1 MHIIFKNYCYR
12 RCPNLAKRSTR
23 GSPDLRCATCG
34 FYYANKSSLNAHVSY
49 FTYHLCAY
57 RIFKCF
63 VRIRFRKRN
72 VFFEIFSTHYL
83 LDQFCGSGSVGSVC
97 FWVSWILI
105 TKLKKWEKLDS
116 YWIRINTKMTWT
128 RNTESEETFTS
139 FFKAKLSSKSRKT
152 VGIIL
157 VFPYYFSLKL

>member
-1 MHIIFKNYCYR
+1 MIGSAKFVYMHIIFKNYCYR

-63 VRIRFRKRN
+63 MCIRFRKRN
-72 VFFEIFSTHYL
+72 VFLKFFQPITCWISFADPDPSDPYV
-83 LDQFCGSGSVGSVC
+83 FGSP
-97 FWVSWILI
+97 
-105 TKLKKWEKLDS
+105 
-116 YWIRINTKMTWT
+116 
-128 RNTESEETFTS
+128 ES
-139 FFKAKLSSKSRKT
+139 
-152 VGIIL
+152 
-157 VFPYYFSLKL
+157 